1 VKLDLTDRQAGVAV
15 DGVLVINKP
24 AGWTSHDVVARARTL
39 LGVPKV
45 GHTGTLDP
53 AATGVLVLCLGKA
66 TRIAEYLMHADKAYR
81 AVLRLGVATDTQDAT
96 GTVVGRVAETLPDQ
110 EAIVA
115 VMNRFVGRRQQ
126 VPPMYSAVKVQGVP
140 LYKAARA
147 GRTVSRSPREFTVHS
162 LEVRSIAPTA
172 GPPPTTVG
180 VGGALSAGPPPATVG
195 VGEAPRVPVALPNAT
210 GGGPSPTTVGAGG
223 VLSAGPPPA
232 TIDVTFDVVCSKG
245 TYVRTL
251 CADIGEVLGVG
262 GHLAGLERRRVGR
275 FCIEE
280 ALSLDDLAG
289 LAERGEVET
298 RLYTLASA
306 LSDLSALH
314 VDRDAVEGL
323 RHGVAV
329 PVSRVVSSEGAWIA
343 GAFVRLLSP
352 DGRLVG
358 IGKAP
363 CGAEELKQAPPGT
376 TIKLEKVLA

>member
-1 VKLDLTDRQAGVAV
+1 MKLDLTDRRAGVAL

-24 AGWTSHDVVARARTL
+24 TGWTSHDVVARARTL
-39 LGVPKV
+39 LGMSKV

-53 AATGVLVLCLGKA
+53 AATGVLVLCLGRA
-66 TRIAEYLMHADKAYR
+66 TRIAEYLMSADKAYR

-110 EAIVA
+110 AAIVE

-147 GRTVSRSPREFTVHS
+147 GRTVSRSPREFTIRS
-162 LEVRSIAPTA
+162 LEIRSI
-172 GPPPTTVG
+172 
-180 VGGALSAGPPPATVG
+180 
-195 VGEAPRVPVALPNAT
+195 
-210 GGGPSPTTVGAGG
+210 SPTPSSESGLGSSRVGAGG
-223 VLSAGPPPA
+223 MSAGPPPA

-251 CADIGEVLGVG
+251 CADIGELLGVG
-262 GHLAGLERRRVGR
+262 GHLASLERRRVGR

-280 ALSLDDLAG
+280 AMSLDELAG
-289 LAERGEVET
+289 LADRGTVEA
-298 RLYTLASA
+298 RLYTLAAA
-306 LSDLSALH
+306 LADLPALH

-323 RHGVAV
+323 CHGVAV
-329 PVSRVVSSEGAWIA
+329 PVSRVVSSEGAWMA
-343 GAFVRLLSP
+343 GGFVRLLSL

-363 CGAEELKQAPPGT
+363 CSAEELKQAHPGT
-376 TIKLEKVLA
+376 MIKLEKVLA